1 MRDRLRSDQCA
12 RTLKAI
18 GDPDRLKIIQ
28 CLQAGPRN
36 VGEIATALSVELA
49 NISHHLRVL
58 REAGLVVDDK
68 QGKYVV
74 YTLHPDVFKQGQ
86 LADALDLGCCKLELP
101 GSDAKERP

>member
-1 MRDRLRSDQCA
+1 MRDRLSSDECA

-28 CLQAGPRN
+28 CLRCGPRN
-36 VGEIATALSVELA
+36 VGEIAALLDVELA
-49 NISHHLRVL
+49 NVSHHLRVL
-58 REAGLVVDDK
+58 RDAGLVQDDK

-74 YTLHPDVFKQGQ
+74 YTLHPEVFKQGQ

-101 GSDAKERP
+101 GNNAKERP